1 MIIKFLNLVKVLFA
15 YIDSGAIFRKPYKWL
30 YMLIAA
36 LHGITPV
43 FIFIS
48 ALGNHLFDAPFKV
61 VLAFLL
67 ILVFITVAAVT
78 GMLLWWDRKDKLDV
92 ITGNQDDFVAT
103 PIFAH
108 FIQTTGES
116 MAIWLFI
123 AGTGFSLI
131 AGIFLSGE
139 SGYIGGLVPV
149 TLPSGIGFAGIL
161 LFPFLGYFILVL
173 FRFFAEQIRA
183 LAAIANN
190 TYTMARAQPAAASSA
205 EIV

>member
-1 MIIKFLNLVKVLFA
+1 MIIKFLNLAKVLFA

-30 YMLIAA
+30 YMLIAV
-36 LHGITPV
+36 LHGIIPV
-43 FIFIS
+43 GILIS

-67 ILVFITVAAVT
+67 ILIFITVASVT
-78 GMLLWWDRKDKLDV
+78 GMLLWWNRKDKLEV
-92 ITGNQDDFVAT
+92 ITSNQDDFVAT

-108 FIQTTGES
+108 FIQTSGENI
-116 MAIWLFI
+116 AIWLFI

-139 SGYIGGLVPV
+139 NGYIGSLIPMA
-149 TLPSGIGFAGIL
+149 LPSGIGFAGIV
-161 LFPFLGYFILVL
+161 LFPFLGYFTLVL
-173 FRFFAEQIRA
+173 FRFLAEQIRA

-190 TYTMARAQPAAASSA
+190 TYAIAHPVPASA
-205 EIV
+205 TEIV